1 MVTDFSNLLE
11 KAAIFDVLPAESR
24 QGVLRT
30 LSEALADQAGIDPR
44 LIIEAVTE
52 RERLGSTGVGD
63 GVAIP
68 HVRLEGITKP
78 IGAFARL
85 AKPVDFEAIDDRYCD
100 LVFMLLAS
108 EREGSD
114 HLRALA
120 QVSRAFRQAEFR
132 ELLRGDPSTRD
143 LSGVLL
149 GGGKL
154 NQGQAA

>member
-1 MVTDFSNLLE
+1 MPNFSNLLDE
-11 KAAIFDVLPAESR
+11 SVIFDPLTADSR
-24 QGVLRT
+24 QGVLRA
-30 LSEALADQAGIDPR
+30 LSRSLAEKADLDPR
-44 LIIEAVTE
+44 LVCEAVTE

-68 HVRLEGITKP
+68 HVRLAGIQKP

-85 AKPVDFEAIDDRYCD
+85 TVPVDFDAVDDRYCD

-120 QVSRAFRQAEFR
+120 QVSRAFRQAQFR
-132 ELLRGDPSTRD
+132 EMLRAEQNAGDLATLLLTPTTTG
-143 LSGVLL
+143 
-149 GGGKL
+149 
-154 NQGQAA
+154 AAA

>member
-1 MVTDFSNLLE
+1 MIDFSNLLDE
-11 KAAIFDVLPAESR
+11 SVIFDPLTVDSR
-24 QGVLRT
+24 QGVLRA
-30 LSEALADQAGIDPR
+30 LSEGLAMRADLDPR
-44 LIIEAVTE
+44 VVLEAVTE

-68 HVRLEGITKP
+68 HVRLEGISMP

-85 AKPVDFEAIDDRYCD
+85 TTPVDFEAIDDRHCD

-120 QVSRAFRQAEFR
+120 QVSRAFRQAQFR
-132 ELLRGDPSTRD
+132 EELRADRNSGNLAALL
-143 LSGVLL
+143 LSPE
-149 GGGKL
+149 KT
-154 NQGQAA
+154 GQAA

>member
-1 MVTDFSNLLE
+1 MPDFSNLLDE
-11 KAAIFDVLPAESR
+11 SVIFDPLNADSR
-24 QGVLRT
+24 QGVLRAM
-30 LSEALADQAGIDPR
+30 SEKLAQKAGLDPR
-44 LIIEAVTE
+44 VVLEAVTE

-68 HVRLEGITKP
+68 HVRLESIEQP

-85 AKPVDFEAIDDRYCD
+85 AAPVDFDAVDDRPCD

-120 QVSRAFRQAEFR
+120 QVSRAFRQPEFR
-132 ELLRGDPSTRD
+132 ETLRSENNAGNIADLL
-143 LSGVLL
+143 
-149 GGGKL
+149 L
-154 NQGQAA
+154 NPTATGAAA